1 MLSESEALLYWFLN
15 VFFFAIHFILIVFN
29 LFGWIFPRFRRLHL
43 ISIGITA
50 FSWLILGAFYGW
62 GYCFL
67 TDWHY
72 QIRNDLGLSVD
83 SPSYI
88 HFLLLRL
95 GIDSISSETT
105 NIVTAVVFGGLVV
118 ISILFNVKSV
128 LKNKV
133 EE

>member
-15 VFFFAIHFILIVFN
+15 VFFFIFHFALIVFN
-29 LFGWIFPRFRRLHL
+29 LFGWIIPKFRKLHL

-50 FSWLILGAFYGW
+50 FSWLVLGAIYGW

-88 HFLLLRL
+88 HFLLLKL
-95 GIDSISSETT
+95 GIEGISAEAT
-105 NIVTAVVFGGLVV
+105 NIVTAVVFAGLVV
-118 ISILFNVKSV
+118 ISTIINVKSTAD
-128 LKNKV
+128 KWK
-133 EE
+133 